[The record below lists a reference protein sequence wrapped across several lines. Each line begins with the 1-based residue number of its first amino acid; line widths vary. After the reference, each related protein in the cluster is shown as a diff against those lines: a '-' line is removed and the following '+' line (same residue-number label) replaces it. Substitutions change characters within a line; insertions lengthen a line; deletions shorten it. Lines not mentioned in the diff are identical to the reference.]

1 VSHRPPS
8 PRFVPAATLVIAG
21 GLALFFLVA
30 MIYVWPVLSEP
41 VPEGSGQEYL
51 AEQVR
56 LRLAGKVVPMLA
68 GSFLVAG
75 LVVSRWNRR

>member
-1 VSHRPPS
+1 VYI
-8 PRFVPAATLVIAG
+8 AATSNFFDSTTWAVSRN
-21 GLALFFLVA
+21 LALFFVVA

-41 VPEGSGQEYL
+41 LPEGSGQEYL

-75 LVVSRWNRR
+75 ILVSRWKRR